1 MFWIVFIVITVVE
14 VGIFLTTRIPQIH
27 EFEEIAEK
35 TFVCS
40 NCGHRFHVKKSQIF
54 YKWKLIYLYKGIP
67 LKCPACK
74 SRDFCTPSQDN

>member
-35 TFVCS
+35 PLYVQIAGIGFMS
-40 NCGHRFHVKKSQIF
+40 KKVNFFQMEINLS
-54 YKWKLIYLYKGIP
+54 P
-67 LKCPACK
+67 
-74 SRDFCTPSQDN
+74 